1 LSLLDFY
8 ERLASIISEEFLK
21 IIELIAELLFGYA
34 AGFRGGTSSKHATLT
49 FAAAAENP
57 QRKKASRKN

>member
-1 LSLLDFY
+1 LKLLYFY

-21 IIELIAELLFGYA
+21 IIELITELLFGYSA
-34 AGFRGGTSSKHATLT
+34 SLWGRTSSEHATLT